1 MEAIEL
7 LVDKVRGEAVP
18 EESVAG
24 AAGETLL
31 SLIIAIVFLHP
42 AAAGRKPQR
51 EVTLLPPRMF
61 LSTPAPVTTWEGE
74 LGQGLKQDVIIDAK
88 VC

>member
-1 MEAIEL
+1 MEAIEVV
-7 LVDKVRGEAVP
+7 VDKGLGEVVP
-18 EESVAG
+18 EELVAG

-31 SLIIAIVFLHP
+31 SLIIAMMSWILRSSSSRSSLLQQFT
-42 AAAGRKPQR
+42 AGRKPQR

-74 LGQGLKQDVIIDAK
+74 LK
-88 VC
+88 V